1 MDFLSEQPPWFVLGP
16 CIGLLVVGLLAAV
29 NERLGVLGGWAD
41 VLDRI
46 EGRTGSVSR
55 KGWFFA
61 GVILGGLVFV
71 AASGTTT
78 TGTGSGYGW
87 LSREFSSPVVVGAI
101 LVLAGLLIGYGA
113 RMAGGCTSGNGLG
126 GSSFGSPAGWASTAT
141 FIGTAV
147 GATVLVGAIA

>member
-126 GSSFGSPAGWASTAT
+126 GSSFASPAGWASTAT

>member
-46 EGRTGSVSR
+46 ESRAGSVSR

-61 GVILGGLVFV
+61 GVILGGIVFV
-71 AASGTTT
+71 VVSGTTT
-78 TGTGSGYGW
+78 AGTGAGYGW

-126 GSSFGSPAGWASTAT
+126 GSSFASPAGWASTAT

>member
-46 EGRTGSVSR
+46 EGRAGSVSR

-61 GVILGGLVFV
+61 GVILGGLVFL
-71 AASGTTT
+71 AASGTDS
-78 TGTGSGYGW
+78 TGTASGYGW
-87 LSREFSSPVVVGAI
+87 LSREFASPVVVGAI

-126 GSSFGSPAGWASTAT
+126 GSSFASPAGWASTAT

-147 GATVLVGAIA
+147 GASVLVGAIA